1 MTAKELAKKLGIS
14 ESSISIALNNKTG
27 IGDVTRRK
35 IIQAA
40 LENGM
45 PYHAEEKET
54 MVMELKSLQLLIYR
68 KNGSRADKTPYF
80 SQIFSDVMEGADRQA
95 SRRGYKIEI
104 SYLDPDNL
112 CSEIR
117 KIERSDKKGILLLA
131 TEMTEEQISLF
142 HDVKIPIVMLD
153 NYMDN
158 PGMDCVLINNEQGL
172 YEAVSF
178 LYKMGH
184 QDIGYLHVDG
194 DANNFV
200 ERYFGFLKAVRK
212 NNMIVRD
219 EAVVSFTS
227 LGGEDVYPNL
237 KKELLKRK
245 KMPTAFVAD
254 NDIIAIQAIRILK
267 EMGFDIPRD
276 ISIVG
281 FDDIIFSEM
290 AEPAL
295 TTIHTSKHEI
305 GSMAVNM
312 LIDRMKGRVH
322 KDIKIE
328 IATRLVVRK
337 SVYKLK

>member
-14 ESSISIALNNKTG
+14 ESSVSIALNNKSG
-27 IGDVTRRK
+27 IGDATRKK

-45 PYHAEEKET
+45 PYRAEENES
-54 MVMELKSLQLLIYR
+54 VVLEPKSIQLLIYR

-117 KIERSDKKGILLLA
+117 KIERSDKQGILLLA
-131 TEMTEEQISLF
+131 TEMTEGQISLF
-142 HDVKIPIVMLD
+142 HDVRVPIVMLD
-153 NYMDN
+153 NYIDN

-178 LYKMGH
+178 LNKMGH

-200 ERYFGFLKAVRK
+200 ERYYGFLKAVKK
-212 NNMIVRD
+212 NNMLVRD
-219 EAVVSFTS
+219 EAIVSFS
-227 LGGEDVYPNL
+227 SQGGEDVYPNL
-237 KKELLKRK
+237 KKELLKREV
-245 KMPTAFVAD
+245 MPTAFVAD
-254 NDIIAIQAIRILK
+254 NDIIAMQAIRILR
-267 EMGFDIPRD
+267 EMGYDIPGD

-312 LIDRMKGRVH
+312 LIDRMKGRVN

-328 IATRLVVRK
+328 IATRLMVRN
-337 SVYKLK
+337 SVREIK